1 MRLTAERNLIQ
12 QILRLTYTQ
21 FSLFLLEQI
30 KIFINVFYV
39 HYYIMNLMIEQGSN
53 LNIYKY
59 THNLVPFFF

>member
-30 KIFINVFYV
+30 KIFINNMFF
-39 HYYIMNLMIEQGSN
+39 M
-53 LNIYKY
+53 Y
-59 THNLVPFFF
+59 TIT